1 MVRNSSLKDCWN
13 VRDWSQSTPFL
24 PAVFTRNC
32 FLKLLSML
40 IFPEVG
46 GNTGR
51 VRKIQYIV
59 KHFSEQVRFNYIPVK
74 ELYVNECLICFKSQ
88 TPAIQY
94 RSNKH
99 HCFWSKFSCLFES
112 DAGCTIFFFQF
123 LRAKITQL
131 VNMVFFMMQVCVQ
144 FIGPLL
150 GIEYRLYVMRCA
162 IRDQSLFDVCM
173 DVRTHVNAC

>member
-1 MVRNSSLKDCWN
+1 M
-13 VRDWSQSTPFL
+13 
-24 PAVFTRNC
+24 
-32 FLKLLSML
+32 
-40 IFPEVG
+40 
-46 GNTGR
+46 
-51 VRKIQYIV
+51 
-59 KHFSEQVRFNYIPVK
+59 KHFSEQVRFKNVPEK
-74 ELYVNECLICFKSQ
+74 ELYVNECLICFERQ

-131 VNMVFFMMQVCVQ
+131 VNMVFFMMQVRVQ

-150 GIEYRLYVMRCA
+150 GIEYRLCVMRCA

>member
-1 MVRNSSLKDCWN
+1 MFKNALNVKPQLFNIGQISIIVSGPSSLVC
-13 VRDWSQSTPFL
+13 S
-24 PAVFTRNC
+24 
-32 FLKLLSML
+32 
-40 IFPEVG
+40 
-46 GNTGR
+46 R
-51 VRKIQYIV
+51 VILATQ
-59 KHFSEQVRFNYIPVK
+59 
-74 ELYVNECLICFKSQ
+74 
-88 TPAIQY
+88 
-94 RSNKH
+94 
-99 HCFWSKFSCLFES
+99 
-112 DAGCTIFFFQF
+112 IFFLQF